1 MMRETAVNSAVPG
14 GHLPISMD
22 LSIYNKTY
30 MKIGTITLT
39 VMQDP

>member
-14 GHLPISMD
+14 GHLSISMD
-22 LSIYNKTY
+22 LGIHNKTH
-30 MKIGTITLT
+30 MKIGIITVT